1 MTMRLPYRLAAVL
14 VGLLVLNSTPPG
26 SPDLL
31 AQSVTETK
39 IQLMADALRARD
51 AGDYVTARDKLVQLK
66 SIAGD
71 DASINRLLEQV
82 DDELSKQPPQ
92 ASAKSTSSG
101 SGSVTST
108 VAPAA
113 PVSDPEQLAAE
124 EADRQA
130 ESMNRARELQRTA
143 RSQANRGQI
152 AAAIA
157 SYDLAVEQLTP
168 NPVTISLIN
177 EIRAERDE
185 LARMQQA
192 SRPASSTTASA
203 PPPSAPSAGY
213 DDNRSSKAMLPLG
226 QVSPEAVADNAEVE
240 RMILT
245 GRSQYVAGDL
255 RGAEETFK
263 EIETVDPRNPEAKNF
278 LRRIAEQRRRTGWL
292 DKAKTREQLLA
303 EVTQSWQRPGI
314 YEERERPGPK
324 EDEQAPLLRKLESIV
339 IPNVSYSGVG
349 LSSVINGLSQ
359 ISEEYDTPG
368 SGPRGVNIVLLD
380 PNQTNPVVNLTL
392 RNLSMK
398 RVLDFIVDSVGFQ
411 YEVQA
416 DAVVVRPG
424 GELSNLDTEFY
435 PVSRSTVIRM
445 VAGGSADGGKAGSSG
460 DMFAP
465 NSDTVAVVSNETRA
479 IKSFLQ
485 QAGVN
490 FESVAGSSLVYDGSA
505 MIVTHTSRNLQR
517 IRNILN
523 RYNDIRQV
531 EIEAKFMEVAEGDL
545 QEAGIDWNVTN
556 TNGSQI
562 YQSNF
567 RTLTDTFETSSATDN
582 NIRIVQGGN
591 DIIDPLPTPPPLIP
605 TGVDLG
611 TGSLPLALITG
622 MIGDFDVSATIRA
635 LSRQTGTDLLSAP
648 KVTVL
653 SGNRATITVAQ
664 EFRYPERYSEIQSQV
679 GQSGGLTAGGSAGVT
694 ITSGTPQDFV
704 TRNVGVELSVTPTV
718 EEDDYSISLDLNPRV
733 TEFDGFVEYGG
744 SSVAISGDTTV
755 TVPPG
760 FYQPIFSVREVT
772 TKVTIWDGATVV
784 MGGLTREEVKTINDK
799 IPILGDVP
807 LLGRF
812 FRSEGESATKR
823 NLLIFVTANLVS
835 PGGSPKRQQLKS
847 VLPNSLFQNPTIVTP
862 SGSIDRTR
870 K

>member
-1 MTMRLPYRLAAVL
+1 MTMRLSHRLSVL
-14 VGLLVLNSTPPG
+14 LTGLLLLSV
-26 SPDLL
+26 SPILAPVLL

-51 AGDYVTARDKLVQLK
+51 VGDYVTARDKLVELK
-66 SIAGD
+66 AIAGE
-71 DASINRLLEQV
+71 DASVNRLLDQV
-82 DDELSKQPPQ
+82 NAELAKQAAPRPP
-92 ASAKSTSSG
+92 STTTTTTAG
-101 SGSVTST
+101 AGSVSSSVTP
-108 VAPAA
+108 PA
-113 PVSDPEQLAAE
+113 DPRAIVAE

-130 ESMNRARELQRTA
+130 ESMERARELQRTA

-152 AAAIA
+152 PAAIG
-157 SYDLAVEQLTP
+157 SYDLAVQQLTP

-185 LARMQQA
+185 LARMQEPVA
-192 SRPASSTTASA
+192 STAPRSVQ
-203 PPPSAPSAGY
+203 PPSAPSTGY
-213 DDNRSSKAMLPLG
+213 DDNRTRRAMLPLG
-226 QVSPEAVADNAEVE
+226 QVSPDFVEATAEIE

-245 GRSQYVAGDL
+245 GRSRYVAGDL
-255 RGAEETFK
+255 TGAEETFK
-263 EIETVDPRNPEAKNF
+263 EIETVDPGNVEAKNF
-278 LRRIAEQRRRTGWL
+278 LRRIAEQRRRIGWI

-303 EVTQSWQRPGI
+303 EVTQAWQRPGVFG
-314 YEERERPGPK
+314 EKEREGPA
-324 EDEQAPLLRKLESIV
+324 EDEQAPLLRKLERIV

-359 ISEEYDTPG
+359 ISEEYDSVG
-368 SGPRGVNIVLLD
+368 AGQRGVNIVLLD
-380 PNQTNPVVNLTL
+380 PNQTNPIVNLTL
-392 RNLSMK
+392 RNLSLK

-411 YEVQA
+411 YEIQA

-424 GELSNLDTEFY
+424 GELSNLDTEFF

-445 VAGGSADGGKAGSSG
+445 VAGSGTAGGGQGGATSDPFSSSAGAEATPSGESRSIKA
-460 DMFAP
+460 
-465 NSDTVAVVSNETRA
+465 
-479 IKSFLQ
+479 FLQ

-490 FESVAGSSLVYDGSA
+490 FESVPGSSLVYDGSA

-523 RYNDIRQV
+523 RYSDVRQV

-545 QEAGIDWNVTN
+545 EESGIDWLVTN
-556 TNGSQI
+556 TDGTQV
-562 YQSNF
+562 YQSDF
-567 RTLTDTFETSSATDN
+567 RTLSGTFET
-582 NIRIVQGGN
+582 GGN
-591 DIIDPLPTPPPLIP
+591 TNAIRVDSESFPTAPPSLP
-605 TGVDLG
+605 GSVDLG
-611 TGSLPLALITG
+611 TGTSPVAIVSG
-622 MIGDFDVSATIRA
+622 IIGDFNIEASIRA
-635 LSRQTGTDLLSAP
+635 LSRKTGTDLLSSP

-653 SGNRATITVAQ
+653 SGNPATITVAQ
-664 EFRYPERYSEIQSQV
+664 EFRYPERYSDIESQV
-679 GQSGGLTAGGSAGVT
+679 GTASGQDTGSAGVT
-694 ITSGTPQDFV
+694 ITAGTPQDFK

-744 SSVAISGDTTV
+744 SSIAISGGTTV

-784 MGGLTREEVKTINDK
+784 MGGLTREEVKTVNDK

-807 LLGRF
+807 LFGRL
-812 FRSEGESATKR
+812 FRSEGESSTKR

-835 PGGSPKRQQLKS
+835 PGGSPKKQELKS

-862 SGSIDRTR
+862 SGSIGRTR
-870 K
+870 Q

>member
-1 MTMRLPYRLAAVL
+1 MIMRFPYRLAAVL
-14 VGLLVLNSTPPG
+14 LGFLVLNCTPLG
-26 SPDLL
+26 SPDLS

-51 AGDYVTARDKLVQLK
+51 AGDFVTARDKLVQLK

-71 DASINRLLEQV
+71 DASIDRLLEQV
-82 DDELSKQPPQ
+82 DDELSQTAPQ
-92 ASAKSTSSG
+92 ASAKSTSTG
-101 SGSVTST
+101 AGSVTST

-113 PVSDPEQLAAE
+113 PASDPQQLAE
-124 EADRQA
+124 DEADRQV

-152 AAAIA
+152 SEAIA
-157 SYDLAVEQLTP
+157 SYDLAVQQLTP

-192 SRPASSTTASA
+192 SNSASNTTASA
-203 PPPSAPSAGY
+203 PPPSVPSAGY
-213 DDNRSSKAMLPLG
+213 DENRSKKAMLPLG
-226 QVSPEAVADNAEVE
+226 QVSPDAVVENAEIE

-255 RGAEETFK
+255 RGAEATFK
-263 EIETVDPRNPEAKNF
+263 EIETVDPQNAEAKNF

-292 DKAKTREQLLA
+292 DQSKTREQLLA
-303 EVTQSWQRPGI
+303 EVSQSWQRPGV
-314 YEERERPGPK
+314 YDEQERPGPQ
-324 EDEQAPLLRKLESIV
+324 EDEQAPLIRKLESIV

-359 ISEEYDTPG
+359 ISEQYDAPG
-368 SGPRGVNIVLLD
+368 PGPRGVNIVLLD

-424 GELSNLDTEFY
+424 GELSNLETEFY

-445 VAGGSADGGKAGSSG
+445 VAGGTGESASTSSSG
-460 DMFAP
+460 DIFGQGE
-465 NSDTVAVVSNETRA
+465 DTIAAVGNETKA

-490 FESVAGSSLVYDGSA
+490 FESIPGSSLVYDGSA
-505 MIVTHTSRNLQR
+505 MIVTHSSRNLQR

-545 QEAGIDWNVTN
+545 EESGIDWIIS
-556 TNGSQI
+556 NGTDQL
-562 YQSNF
+562 YKSNF
-567 RTLTDTFETSSATDN
+567 RTLSDTFETSSSTDN
-582 NIRIVQGGN
+582 NIRIVQGGD
-591 DIIDPLPTPPPLIP
+591 DIIDPLPTPPPNIP
-605 TGVDLG
+605 RGIDLG
-611 TGSLPLALITG
+611 TGSLPIALISGT
-622 MIGDFDVSATIRA
+622 IGDFNVNATIRA
-635 LSRQTGTDLLSAP
+635 LSRKTGTDLLSAP

-653 SGNRATITVAQ
+653 SGNPASIVVAQ
-664 EFRYPERYSEIQSQV
+664 EFRYPERYTAIESQV
-679 GQSGGLTAGGSAGVT
+679 GQSSGITSGGSAGVT
-694 ITSGTPQDFV
+694 ITSGTPQDFTV
-704 TRNVGVELSVTPTV
+704 RNVGVELEVTPTV

-784 MGGLTREEVKTINDK
+784 MGGLTREEIKTINDK
-799 IPILGDVP
+799 IPIIGDLP
-807 LLGRF
+807 LIGRL

-835 PGGSPKRQQLKS
+835 PGGSPKRQALKS
-847 VLPNSLFQNPTIVTP
+847 VLPSSLFQNPTIVTP
-862 SGSIDRTR
+862 SGTVERTR
-870 K
+870 E

>member
-1 MTMRLPYRLAAVL
+1 MIMRLPYRLTAVL
-14 VGLLVLNSTPPG
+14 VGLLVLNFTPLG
-26 SPDLL
+26 SPDLS

-71 DASINRLLEQV
+71 DASIDRLLAQV
-82 DDELSKQPPQ
+82 DDELSEEAPQ
-92 ASAKSTSSG
+92 ASAKSTSTG
-101 SGSVTST
+101 AGSVTST

-113 PVSDPEQLAAE
+113 PASDPQQLAEE
-124 EADRQA
+124 EADRQV
-130 ESMNRARELQRTA
+130 ESMTRARELQRTA

-152 AAAIA
+152 SEAIS
-157 SYDLAVEQLTP
+157 SYDLAVQQLTP

-185 LARMQQA
+185 LARMQQTSKSA
-192 SRPASSTTASA
+192 SNTTASA

-213 DDNRSSKAMLPLG
+213 DENRSKKAMLPLG
-226 QVSPEAVADNAEVE
+226 QVSPDAVAVNAEIE

-255 RGAEETFK
+255 RGAEATFK
-263 EIETVDPRNPEAKNF
+263 EVETIDPQNAEAKNF

-292 DKAKTREQLLA
+292 DQAKTREQLLA
-303 EVTQSWQRPGI
+303 EVSQSWQRPGV
-314 YEERERPGPK
+314 YEERDRPGPQ
-324 EDEQAPLLRKLESIV
+324 EDEQAPLLRKLASIV

-359 ISEEYDTPG
+359 ISEQYDAPG

-392 RNLSMK
+392 RNLSLK

-424 GELSNLDTEFY
+424 GDLSNLDTEFY

-445 VAGGSADGGKAGSSG
+445 VAGGSGESAATGASG
-460 DMFAP
+460 DIFGKD
-465 NSDTVAVVSNETRA
+465 SDTVAMVGNETKA

-490 FESVAGSSLVYDGSA
+490 FESVPGSSLVYDGSA

-545 QEAGIDWNVTN
+545 EESGIDWLISKSDGT
-556 TNGSQI
+556 QL
-562 YQSNF
+562 YKSNF
-567 RTLTDTFETSSATDN
+567 RTLSDTFETSSSTDN

-591 DIIDPLPTPPPLIP
+591 DIIDPLPTPPPNIP
-605 TGVDLG
+605 QGIDLG
-611 TGSLPLALITG
+611 TGSLPIALISGT
-622 MIGDFDVSATIRA
+622 IGDFEINAAIRA
-635 LSRQTGTDLLSAP
+635 LSRKTGTDLLSAP

-653 SGNRATITVAQ
+653 SGNPASIVVAQ
-664 EFRYPERYSEIQSQV
+664 EFRYPERYTAIESQV
-679 GQSGGLTAGGSAGVT
+679 GQSSGITSGGSAGVT
-694 ITSGTPQDFV
+694 ITSGTPQDFTV
-704 TRNVGVELSVTPTV
+704 RNVGVELEVTPTV

-744 SSVAISGDTTV
+744 PSIAISGDTTV

-784 MGGLTREEVKTINDK
+784 MGGLTREEIKTINDK
-799 IPILGDVP
+799 IPVIGDIP
-807 LLGRF
+807 LIGRL
-812 FRSEGESATKR
+812 FRSQGESATKR

-835 PGGSPKRQQLKS
+835 PGGSPKRQALKS
-847 VLPNSLFQNPTIVTP
+847 VLPSSLFQNPTIVTP
-862 SGSIDRTR
+862 AGSVDRTR
-870 K
+870 N

>member
-1 MTMRLPYRLAAVL
+1 M
-14 VGLLVLNSTPPG
+14 
-26 SPDLL
+26 

-71 DASINRLLEQV
+71 DASIDRLLEQV
-82 DDELSKQPPQ
+82 DDELSKEAPQP
-92 ASAKSTSSG
+92 SAKSTSTG
-101 SGSVTST
+101 AGTVTSS
-108 VAPAA
+108 VAPPA
-113 PVSDPEQLAAE
+113 PTSDPQELAAQ

-130 ESMNRARELQRTA
+130 ESMDRARELQRTA

-157 SYDLAVEQLTP
+157 SYDLAVQQLTP

-185 LARMQQA
+185 LARMQQTSSA
-192 SRPASSTTASA
+192 ASSPTASA

-213 DDNRSSKAMLPLG
+213 DENRSSKAMLPLG
-226 QVSPEAVADNAEVE
+226 QVSPEAVAENAEIE

-263 EIETVDPRNPEAKNF
+263 EVETIDPGNAEAKNF

-292 DKAKTREQLLA
+292 DKAKTKEQLLA
-303 EVTQSWQRPGI
+303 EVAQSWQRPGV
-314 YEERERPGPK
+314 YEEQERPGPE

-359 ISEEYDTPG
+359 ISEQYDAPG
-368 SGPRGVNIVLLD
+368 SGARGVNIVLLD

-392 RNLSMK
+392 RNLSLK

-445 VAGGSADGGKAGSSG
+445 VAGGGGDSGSVG
-460 DMFAP
+460 PANDPFA
-465 NSDTVAVVSNETRA
+465 SDQSLTPSPSTESKSIR
-479 IKSFLQ
+479 SFLQ

-490 FESVAGSSLVYDGSA
+490 FESVPGSSLVYDGSA
-505 MIVTHTSRNLQR
+505 MIVTHTSRNQQR

-523 RYNDIRQV
+523 RYNDVRQV

-545 QEAGIDWNVTN
+545 EESSIDWFIQNSDGTQ
-556 TNGSQI
+556 T
-562 YQSNF
+562 YQSDF
-567 RTLTDTFETSSATDN
+567 RTLSDTFETSAGRDN
-582 NIRIVQGGN
+582 NIRIVQGGE
-591 DIIDPLPTPPPLIP
+591 DVIDPLPVPPPNIP
-605 TGVDLG
+605 SGLDLG
-611 TGSLPLALITG
+611 TGASAIAILSGT
-622 MIGDFDVSATIRA
+622 IGDYNVNATIRA
-635 LSRQTGTDLLSAP
+635 LARKTGTDLLSAP

-653 SGNRATITVAQ
+653 SGNLATITVAQ
-664 EFRYPERYSEIQSQV
+664 EFRYPERYSDIKSQV
-679 GQSGGLTAGGSAGVT
+679 GQSSGITSGGSAGVT
-694 ITSGTPQDFV
+694 ITSGTPQEFT
-704 TRNVGVELSVTPTV
+704 TRNVGVELEVTPTV
-718 EEDDYSISLDLNPRV
+718 EEDDYSISLDLEPRV

-760 FYQPIFSVREVT
+760 FYQPIFSVRKVT

-799 IPILGDVP
+799 IPVLGDMP

-823 NLLIFVTANLVS
+823 NLLIFITANLVS

-847 VLPNSLFQNPTIVTP
+847 VLPSSLFQNPTIVTP
-862 SGSIDRTR
+862 SGSVDRSR